1 MPALPS
7 VADVL
12 KVQLLWTDGADND
25 VYNVMYFRYSGG
37 APSAAD
43 AASLATA
50 VFNAGG
56 FFDTVMSSDTSL
68 TGVIVTDLSSPSSAQ
83 GEHAGNTPGTRT
95 GGHLTGG
102 AAVVVSYQIARR
114 YRGGKPRNYFP
125 FLTSADLQTR
135 QLWATAALG
144 NVHDQFSSFIGAV
157 IGATGGSTT
166 ITAHVNVSY
175 YQGSRVVTSPTTG
188 RARNVPILRAVPQ
201 VDTINSFV
209 VRTIPGSQRRRN
221 R

>member
-7 VADVL
+7 VSDVL
-12 KVQLLWTDGADND
+12 KVQLLWTDGADSD

-37 APSAAD
+37 APSGAD
-43 AASLATA
+43 AATLAQA
-50 VFNAGG
+50 IWNAGG
-56 FFDTVMSSDTSL
+56 FFDTVMSTDTSL

-83 GEHAGNTPGTRT
+83 GEYTGNLVGTRT
-95 GGHLTGG
+95 GGHLSGG
-102 AAVVVSYQIARR
+102 TAVVVGYQIARR

-135 QLWATAALG
+135 QLWATAAIG
-144 NVHDQFSSFIGAV
+144 NVRDQFSSFIGAV
-157 IGATGGSTT
+157 LGATGGSTT

-188 RARNVPILRAVPQ
+188 RARNVPILRAAPQ
-201 VDTINSFV
+201 VDTINSFL
-209 VRTIPGSQRRRN
+209 VRPIPGSQRRRN
-221 R
+221 K